1 MRVFRLENNENRG
14 KEFWQQAS
22 TANKLFFSQNIGWR
36 YDVCCVFVVRLL
48 GINQFTNTNH
58 AQFMHSKHQ
67 TMNTSSDNTTPE
79 QAIASDSDQTWS
91 QESDI
96 RSLRA
101 AEFEVIDESSTEDE
115 DGMIVLSQKKKG
127 GRRNDDD
134 RKKQNSY
141 NWKFLCDPNEK
152 HTILTNRFTKFTWD
166 FTVSTGCVC
175 RCKFHLDCQFRIKI
189 VAPNSCK

>member
-1 MRVFRLENNENRG
+1 
-14 KEFWQQAS
+14 
-22 TANKLFFSQNIGWR
+22 
-36 YDVCCVFVVRLL
+36 VVRLL